1 MYPSMKAELAARDG
15 DLRLCLLLGI
25 AAWFLFLDHVPHNAV
40 SLLTMR
46 NFGFSGAVD
55 LFVFV
60 GGYTAAI
67 LYGRMML
74 ERGFVV
80 TATRV
85 FKRLWQLYAAYI
97 VLFVIYI
104 NLIGYVARQSAAPAL
119 IGEFNITGIVDHTVR
134 TLIHGLL
141 LRAKP
146 LNLDVLQLFIVLM
159 AVFPFVLLGMVRRP
173 NVTVVA
179 SMGLYVAARQF
190 DWNLSAFPDGHWY
203 LNPFCWQLLFV
214 LGAWL
219 ALCGPNQIRALHKFQ
234 EFAVLRAAAWL
245 YLLLALAVTV
255 AGKFPQAAIV
265 PNVLLDF
272 FGPNDRENLAPHRVL
287 HFLALTFL
295 FTYMV
300 PRDWY
305 VLRWQTLQPA
315 IKCGQEWLSV
325 FCAGV
330 FLSFAGHLVL
340 ITGPDSLAMQVL
352 VSFVGILIMTCVAY
366 YVSWSKRQDQK
377 PAFRARPLPEESRF
391 VPALFPESPTLISQ
405 STGNAPFNRTSL
417 SANMAASSRPSA
429 DAATAQ
435 LKMR

>member
-1 MYPSMKAELAARDG
+1 MYPLIKAELAARDG
-15 DLRLCLLLGI
+15 DSRLYLLLGI

-74 ERGFVV
+74 ERGFIV
-80 TATRV
+80 TTTRI
-85 FKRLWQLYAAYI
+85 FRRLWQLYAAYI

-104 NLIGYVARQSAAPAL
+104 NLIGYVARQSAAPEL
-119 IGEFNITGIVDHTVR
+119 IGEFNVTGIVDHTVR

-159 AVFPFVLLGMVRRP
+159 AVFPLVLLGMVRRP
-173 NVTVVA
+173 NVTVTA
-179 SMGLYVAARQF
+179 SIGLYFAARQF
-190 DWNLSAFPDGHWY
+190 DWNLTAFPDGHWY

-214 LGAWL
+214 LGTWL
-219 ALCGPNQIRALHKFQ
+219 ALSGPDQIRALHKLQ
-234 EFAVLRAAAWL
+234 EFAILRAAAWL
-245 YLLLALAVTV
+245 YLFLALAVTV

-265 PNVLLDF
+265 PDLLRDV
-272 FGPNDRENLAPHRVL
+272 FGLNDRENLTPYRVL
-287 HFLALTFL
+287 HFLALAFL
-295 FTYMV
+295 FTYLV

-305 VLRWQTLQPA
+305 GFRWQTLQPV
-315 IKCGQEWLSV
+315 IKCGQEWLAA

-352 VSFVGILIMTCVAY
+352 VSFTGILIMTGVAY
-366 YVSWSKRQDQK
+366 YVSWSKQQDHK
-377 PAFRARPLPEESRF
+377 PAFRTPAMTRLPEEGRF
-391 VPALFPESPTLISQ
+391 A
-405 STGNAPFNRTSL
+405 
-417 SANMAASSRPSA
+417 
-429 DAATAQ
+429 
-435 LKMR
+435 K

>member
-1 MYPSMKAELAARDG
+1 MKAELAARDG

-46 NFGFSGAVD
+46 NFGFSGATD

-80 TATRV
+80 TATRI

-119 IGEFNITGIVDHTVR
+119 IGEFNVTGIVDHTVR

-159 AVFPFVLLGMVRRP
+159 AVFPFVLFGMVRRP
-173 NVTVVA
+173 NVTAAA
-179 SMGLYVAARQF
+179 SIGLYLAARQF
-190 DWNLSAFPDGHWY
+190 DWNLSAFPDGRWY

-214 LGAWL
+214 LGAWF
-219 ALCGPNQIRALHKFQ
+219 ALSPATQVRAVRALQ
-234 EFAVLRAAAWL
+234 ELPALRVVAWV

-255 AGKFPQAAIV
+255 AGKFPQAVIV
-265 PNVLLDF
+265 PDLLHGVFPPDK
-272 FGPNDRENLAPHRVL
+272 ENLAPHRVV
-287 HFLALTFL
+287 HFLALAFL
-295 FTYMV
+295 FAYMV
-300 PRDWY
+300 PRDWSGF
-305 VLRWQTLQPA
+305 RWQLLQPV
-315 IKCGQEWLSV
+315 IKCGQEWLPV

-340 ITGPDSLAMQVL
+340 ITGPDSLAMHVL
-352 VSFVGILIMTCVAY
+352 VSVAGISIMTGVAY
-366 YVSWSKRQDQK
+366 YVSWSKRQDHK
-377 PAFRARPLPEESRF
+377 PAFRTPAIAGLPEEGRF
-391 VPALFPESPTLISQ
+391 A
-405 STGNAPFNRTSL
+405 
-417 SANMAASSRPSA
+417 
-429 DAATAQ
+429 
-435 LKMR
+435 K

>member
-1 MYPSMKAELAARDG
+1 MYPSMKAELAGRDG

-46 NFGFSGAVD
+46 NFGFSGATD

-80 TATRV
+80 TATRI

-104 NLIGYVARQSAAPAL
+104 DLIGYVARKSRASEL
-119 IGEFNITGIVDHTVR
+119 ISDFNVTGIVDHTVR

-141 LRAKP
+141 LQAKP
-146 LNLDVLQLFIVLM
+146 LNLDVLQLLIVLM
-159 AVFPFVLLGMVRRP
+159 AVFPLVLFGMVRRP
-173 NVTVVA
+173 NITMA
-179 SMGLYVAARQF
+179 TSAGLYAAARHF
-190 DWNLSAFPDGHWY
+190 DWNLSSFPNGKWY

-219 ALCGPNQIRALHKFQ
+219 ALSGANQMRTLRTLQ
-234 EFAVLRAAAWL
+234 EFAILRAIASF
-245 YLLLALAVTV
+245 YLLFALAVTV
-255 AGKFPQAAIV
+255 AGKFPQAGLV
-265 PNVLLDF
+265 PDVLRDVFLPDHK
-272 FGPNDRENLAPHRVL
+272 ENLAPYRVL
-287 HFLALTFL
+287 HFLALAFL
-295 FTYMV
+295 FAYIV
-300 PRDWY
+300 SRDWSGF
-305 VLRWQTLQPA
+305 RWPALQPI
-315 IKCGQEWLSV
+315 IKCGQEWLAV

-340 ITGPDSLAMQVL
+340 ITGPDSLVMHVL
-352 VSFVGILIMTCVAY
+352 VSVAGISIMTGVAY

-377 PAFRARPLPEESRF
+377 PAFQARAMTGLPEQGRF
-391 VPALFPESPTLISQ
+391 A
-405 STGNAPFNRTSL
+405 
-417 SANMAASSRPSA
+417 
-429 DAATAQ
+429 
-435 LKMR
+435 K